1 MTRLVVR
8 KAKTVSTVTDNLWR
22 AMQSFGMDNPNH
34 LVLQNVVTENYFAP
48 VKLTDQKESTSPV
61 RFIHVSCFT
70 DRSKNISGLLKVLS
84 RINNSGIDFECVL
97 VGEGEDLEM
106 LKTYAVE
113 LGLQPPQLQFRGLLT
128 GETLVEAMRSASFLV
143 LFSNYENMPVVIN
156 EAFAVGIPVI
166 ATDTGGI
173 SEHVKEWNGR
183 LVKPRDEEA
192 LFSTLSAFIQQEHHF
207 DAEKIKNY
215 AELWFGTSAIE
226 NQLKELYAD
235 KK

>member
-1 MTRLVVR
+1 
-8 KAKTVSTVTDNLWR
+8 
-22 AMQSFGMDNPNH
+22 MQSYGMANSNH
-34 LVLQNVVTENYFAP
+34 LVLQNVVEDLYFAS
-48 VKLTDQKESTSPV
+48 VKAINQPESSSRG

-70 DRSKNISGLLKVLS
+70 DRSKNISGLLRVLA
-84 RINNSGIDFECVL
+84 RMNRSGIDFECIL
-97 VGEGEDLEM
+97 VGEGEDFEM

-113 LGLQPPQLQFRGLLT
+113 LDLKSPQVQFRGLLT
-128 GETLVEAMRSASFLV
+128 GEVLVQAMRSASFLV
-143 LFSNYENMPVVIN
+143 LFSDYENMPVVIN
-156 EAFAVGIPVI
+156 EAFAMGIPVI

-183 LVKPRDEEA
+183 LVEPQDEEA
-192 LFSTLSAFIQQEHHF
+192 LFSTMRSFIKQEHNF

-215 AELWFGTSAIE
+215 AELWFGSSAVE